1 MGNRILLVDD
11 AMIIR
16 MILRKILTEA
26 GFEIAGEASN
36 GTEAIRKY
44 QELRPDLVTMDITM
58 PEMGGIKALKSIREI
73 DPDAKVIIC
82 SAMGQKSL
90 IIEAMEAGAVNFLAK
105 PFDEEKVVETVRKT
119 LQSQ

>member
-1 MGNRILLVDD
+1 MGNKILLVDD

-36 GTEAIRKY
+36 GAEAVRKY
-44 QELRPDLVTMDITM
+44 KELKPDLVTMDITM
-58 PEMGGIKALKSIREI
+58 PEMGGIHALKAIREF
-73 DPDAKVIIC
+73 DPNAKVVIC

-90 IIEAMEAGAVNFLAK
+90 IIEAMEAGALNFIAK
-105 PFDEEKVVETVRKT
+105 PFDEAKVIETIQKS
-119 LQSQ
+119 LQTP

>member
-1 MGNRILLVDD
+1 MRNRILLVDD

-36 GTEAIRKY
+36 GAESIRKY
-44 QELRPDLVTMDITM
+44 QELKPDLVTMDITM
-58 PEMGGIKALKSIREI
+58 PEMGGIKALKAIREF
-73 DPDAKVIIC
+73 DPNAKVIIC

-90 IIEAMEAGAVNFLAK
+90 IIEAMEAGAANFIAK
-105 PFDEEKVVETVRKT
+105 PFDEDKVVETVRKT